1 MVYTDLFKEKF
12 LSSLGMLTSCAN
24 LHSDPFVYTYLSGEI
39 IGANEPFLSLAGVDR
54 IPSAAS
60 IEQWLN
66 PLGVDLSFIL
76 SQSGEY
82 RGKVSAQAKEYDTAI
97 RTEVI
102 LVEDEPIVA
111 VVMRD
116 TSVIERA
123 RAAERYFD
131 QFKNKFLTNMSHEF
145 RTPMNAIIG
154 FTDLLRGSPLSSWQQ
169 EYVDM
174 VSTSASS
181 MMRNIE
187 NLLELMQ
194 VESGNVHATLHPFAP
209 LEIFENF
216 SMQFSEQALS
226 KEIQMMF
233 LIDPRLPKSI
243 LGDQDKILAILRNLV
258 QNAIKFTDEHG
269 QVLVEIMIVKKDT
282 KNIEIEYAVSDTGI
296 GIDEE
301 RIKTLLRPFA
311 SAWENQRRGKDGL
324 GIGLSL
330 SHKYVDMM
338 NSHLMLASQLGTGS
352 RFSFRIIHSIHE
364 VGSFEFVDGMHAAVY
379 SQDTHSAQTALL
391 CKYLELFNVVITPI
405 TTLVNRELLEANVLF
420 MDTPHISKSQIE
432 SLKSTYP
439 QLEIVPIVELDYGE
453 KADSLLEV
461 VRSVVTMPL
470 LPSSLHKTL
479 SVVWNTMP
487 KEYILQSPEVQS
499 IPRQEDI
506 KILVA
511 EDNVIN
517 LRLLETILVQQNFKV
532 TAVDNGQK
540 AVDVYLKEPFDLVLM
555 DIDMPVMDGLTAN
568 RLIKEID
575 KRDNRKITPVIAL
588 TAHALIG
595 DRERIIGAGLDAH
608 LAKPIDKNFLLQT
621 IERYLKIAK
630 QEQNAKAFNVD

>member
-1 MVYTDLFKEKF
+1 MNYTDLFKEKF
-12 LSSLGMLTSCAN
+12 LSSVEILTSCAN
-24 LHSDPFVYTYLSGEI
+24 LHSDPFVYTYLSGEVC
-39 IGANEPFLSLAGVDR
+39 GVNKPFLALFGIDDVTDVL
-54 IPSAAS
+54 S
-60 IEQWLN
+60 IEQWLI
-66 PLGVDLSFIL
+66 PQGVELSFLL

-82 RGKVSAQAKEYDTAI
+82 RGKITAQGKDYDITAHS
-97 RTEVI
+97 EVI
-102 LVEDEPIVA
+102 LLGDDPIVA
-111 VVMRD
+111 IVLRD

-131 QFKNKFLTNMSHEF
+131 QFKKKFLTNISHEF

-154 FTDLLRGSPLSSWQQ
+154 FTDLLKGSPLSSWQQ

-174 VSTSASS
+174 VSKSASS

-194 VESGNVHATLHPFAP
+194 VESGSVHAALQAFAP
-209 LEIFENF
+209 LETFETF
-216 SMQFSEQALS
+216 LMQFKELASA
-226 KEIQMMF
+226 KEIQLMF
-233 LIDPRLPKSI
+233 LIDPRLPKMMT
-243 LGDQDKILAILRNLV
+243 GDQDKIVAILRNLI
-258 QNAIKFTDEHG
+258 QNAIKFTDDNG
-269 QVLVEIMIVKKDT
+269 QVLVEIIIVKT
-282 KNIEIEYAVSDTGI
+282 QNRSIEVEYAVSDTGI
-296 GIDEE
+296 GIDDQ
-301 RIKTLLRPFA
+301 RVKTLLRPFA

-338 NSHLMLASQLGTGS
+338 DSHLMLASKEGVGS
-352 RFSFRIIHSIHE
+352 RFSFRIKHKISE
-364 VGSFEFVDGMHAAVY
+364 VGSFEFVEGTQAAIY
-379 SQDTHSAQTALL
+379 SHDPSSAQTALL
-391 CKYLELFNVVITPI
+391 HKYLDLFNLKITPI
-405 TTLVNRELLEANVLF
+405 DTLVNRVLFDANVLF
-420 MDTPHISKSQIE
+420 LDTPHISKAQIE
-432 SLKSTYP
+432 SLKTTYP
-439 QLEIVPIVELDYGE
+439 ELEIVPIVEMNYGE

-461 VRSVVTMPL
+461 VKSVITLPL
-470 LPSSLHKTL
+470 LPSTLHKTL

-487 KEYILQSPEVQS
+487 KEYISKSAEIQS
-499 IPRQEDI
+499 IPRQEDT

-511 EDNVIN
+511 EDNLIN
-517 LRLLETILVQQNFKV
+517 LRLLETILLQQNFKV

-555 DIDMPVMDGLTAN
+555 DIDMPIMDGLTAN

-575 KRDNRKITPVIAL
+575 KRDNRGFTPVIAL

-621 IERYLKIAK
+621 IERYLKIA
-630 QEQNAKAFNVD
+630 QERKH

>member
-1 MVYTDLFKEKF
+1 MDYTDLFKEKF
-12 LSSLGMLTSCAN
+12 LSSVGMLTSCAN
-24 LHSDPFVYTYLSGEI
+24 LHSDPFLYTYLSGEI
-39 IGANEPFLSLAGVDR
+39 LGANKPLLSLFGEDHVVGISAIEEWLKPQGV
-54 IPSAAS
+54 
-60 IEQWLN
+60 E
-66 PLGVDLSFIL
+66 LSFLL

-82 RGKVSAQAKEYDTAI
+82 RGKVTAQGKEYDIAI
-97 RTEVI
+97 RSEVI
-102 LVEDEPIVA
+102 LLGDEPIIAIVL
-111 VVMRD
+111 RD

-131 QFKNKFLTNMSHEF
+131 QFKKKFLTNMSHEF

-154 FTDLLRGSPLSSWQQ
+154 FTDLLKGTPLSSWQQ

-174 VSTSASS
+174 VSKSASS

-194 VESGNVHATLHPFAP
+194 VESGSIHATLQVFAP
-209 LEIFENF
+209 IETFETF
-216 SMQFSEQALS
+216 SVQFKELAET
-226 KEIQMMF
+226 KEIQLMF
-233 LIDPRLPKSI
+233 LIDPRLPKTMT
-243 LGDQDKILAILRNLV
+243 GDQDKILTILRNLI
-258 QNAIKFTDEHG
+258 QNAIKFTNENG
-269 QVLVEIMIVKKDT
+269 QVLVEIIIVKME
-282 KNIEIEYAVSDTGI
+282 NRSIEVEYAVSDTGI
-296 GIDEE
+296 GIDAEH
-301 RIKTLLRPFA
+301 IKTLLRPFA

-338 NSHLMLASQLGTGS
+338 NSHLMLASQEGIGS
-352 RFSFRIIHSIHE
+352 RFSFRITHKISE
-364 VGSFEFVDGMHAAVY
+364 VGSFEFIEGTQAALY
-379 SQDTHSAQTALL
+379 SHDLASAQSALL
-391 CKYLELFNVVITPI
+391 HKYLDLFNIKTTTI
-405 TTLVNRELLEANVLF
+405 TTLVNRILFDSNILF
-420 MDTPHISKSQIE
+420 MDTPHISSSQIE
-432 SLKSTYP
+432 SLKMTYP
-439 QLEIVPIVELDYGE
+439 ELEIVPIVELEYSG
-453 KADSLLEV
+453 KADLLLEV
-461 VRSVVTMPL
+461 VKSVVTLPL

-487 KEYILQSPEVQS
+487 KEYIDTNVPFISRKKE
-499 IPRQEDI
+499 I

-511 EDNVIN
+511 EDNLIN

-540 AVDVYLKEPFDLVLM
+540 AVDAYLKEPFDLVLM

-575 KRDNRKITPVIAL
+575 KRDDRGATPVIAL

-621 IERYLKIAK
+621 IERYLKIAQDGK
-630 QEQNAKAFNVD
+630 HTKSV